1 MKRSIVL
8 IILFALSLGSS
19 IAQLFR
25 LSRNIDLREEE
36 VSHTLKTLYHSL
48 GDNPLLENIPDWIG
62 IGVIES
68 ARHFQNFGMTYYD
81 LKTGVYYLTILAVCL
96 MFMQK
101 KIGFWIYLSAQL
113 LAVFALLYALGITSA
128 SLLAATLTLAM
139 SILFITLYKKLFYN
153 KLKD

>member
-36 VSHTLKTLYHSL
+36 VSHTLKNLYHSL
-48 GDNPLLENIPDWIG
+48 GDNPVLENIPDWIG

-81 LKTGVYYLTILAVCL
+81 LKTG
-96 MFMQK
+96 
-101 KIGFWIYLSAQL
+101 
-113 LAVFALLYALGITSA
+113 
-128 SLLAATLTLAM
+128 
-139 SILFITLYKKLFYN
+139 
-153 KLKD
+153 